1 MSEKEIEMSLNLLDS
16 GVIIHLTDV
25 MIAAGISFEVPPDIS
40 MADHLYA
47 AGDILSATTVASHI
61 TTPGT
66 VEVNLTIEARP
77 TTGIRVGEESMAATQ
92 QIPDMG

>member
-16 GVIIHLTDV
+16 GVIHLTDV

-40 MADHLYA
+40 MADHLHA
-47 AGDILSATTVASHI
+47 AGDILSATTAASHI

-66 VEVNLTIEARP
+66 VEVDLSIEVRS
-77 TTGIRVGEESMAATQ
+77 TKMSRVGEDSMAATH